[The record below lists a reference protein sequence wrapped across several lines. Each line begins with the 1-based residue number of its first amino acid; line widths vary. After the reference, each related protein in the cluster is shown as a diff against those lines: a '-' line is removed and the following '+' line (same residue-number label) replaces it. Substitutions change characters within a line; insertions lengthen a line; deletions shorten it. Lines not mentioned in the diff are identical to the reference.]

1 MIEAFHS
8 YGLKTVF
15 TAPELAFDSWI
26 CLCGAGRMRPA
37 IDNAARA
44 IFGGRDPPRPESPAS
59 QSSSE
64 GLVTRHPAKNG
75 QMHDS
80 DRAAFGTPA

>member
-26 CLCGAGRMRPA
+26 CLCGASRMRPSQ
-37 IDNAARA
+37 RMTV
-44 IFGGRDPPRPESPAS
+44 GRK
-59 QSSSE
+59 Q
-64 GLVTRHPAKNG
+64 
-75 QMHDS
+75 
-80 DRAAFGTPA
+80 

>member
-26 CLCGAGRMRPA
+26 CLPTAAG
-37 IDNAARA
+37 
-44 IFGGRDPPRPESPAS
+44 
-59 QSSSE
+59 
-64 GLVTRHPAKNG
+64 VTRFAILV
-75 QMHDS
+75 
-80 DRAAFGTPA
+80 

>member
-26 CLCGAGRMRPA
+26 CLCGADRMRPA
-37 IDNAARA
+37 IDNAAKA
-44 IFGGRDPPRPESPAS
+44 ISRQWRRLRRSTRSS
-59 QSSSE
+59 QD
-64 GLVTRHPAKNG
+64 R
-75 QMHDS
+75 S
-80 DRAAFGTPA
+80 DR

>member
-26 CLCGAGRMRPA
+26 CLCGADAACAAHDRRQKA
-37 IDNAARA
+37 IDNATKA
-44 IFGGRDPPRPESPAS
+44 IFGGAGPTAAE
-59 QSSSE
+59 
-64 GLVTRHPAKNG
+64 VTRFAI
-75 QMHDS
+75 
-80 DRAAFGTPA
+80 FV

>member
-37 IDNAARA
+37 IDNAAKA
-44 IFGGRDPPRPESPAS
+44 IFVGAGTTAT
-59 QSSSE
+59 
-64 GLVTRHPAKNG
+64 GVTRFAI
-75 QMHDS
+75 
-80 DRAAFGTPA
+80 FV